1 MMNNY
6 LLFRIAE
13 RLLGVKLQG
22 AIEILPW
29 RRSRPVPLAYSYIE
43 GVMEYRGAIYP
54 VVHLAQVLG
63 LSRKEPAGF
72 TAHAPVS
79 EELRKGQSIILL
91 EEGGKPY
98 GITVDSV
105 VKMARFEDPKD
116 PPAESKGIDM
126 RLVKGIQFDDDQEI
140 TLLNFERLFHAG

>member
-13 RLLGVKLQG
+13 RLFGVKLQG

-29 RRSRPVPLAYSYIE
+29 RRSRPIPLAYSYIE

-54 VVHLAQVLG
+54 VLHLAQVLG
-63 LSRKEPAGF
+63 LSRTGPIGF
-72 TAHAPVS
+72 TAHAPGGD
-79 EELRKGQSIILL
+79 ELRKGQSIILL
-91 EEGGKPY
+91 EEGGKPF
-98 GITVDSV
+98 GITVDTV

-116 PPAESKGIDM
+116 SPTESKGIDM
-126 RLVKGIQFDDDQEI
+126 KLVKGILFDDDQEI
-140 TLLNFERLFHAG
+140 ILLNFERLFHAS

>member
-43 GVMEYRGAIYP
+43 GVMEYRGTVYP
-54 VVHLAQVLG
+54 VFHLAQILG
-63 LSRKEPAGF
+63 VSRTGPIGF
-72 TAHAPVS
+72 TAQAPGAD
-79 EELRKGQSIILL
+79 ELRKGQSIILL
-91 EEGGKPY
+91 EEGGKPF

-105 VKMARFEDPKD
+105 VKMARLEDPKD
-116 PPAESKGIDM
+116 SPAESKGINM
-126 RLVKGIQFDDDQEI
+126 KLVKGIQFDEDKEI
-140 TLLNFERLFHAG
+140 TLLNFERLFYAG

>member
-1 MMNNY
+1 MTNNY
-6 LLFRIAE
+6 LLFRVAE

-43 GVMEYRGAIYP
+43 GIMEYRGAIYP
-54 VVHLAQVLG
+54 VFHLAQVLG
-63 LSRKEPAGF
+63 LSRTGPIGF
-72 TAHAPVS
+72 TAHAPADD
-79 EELRKGQSIILL
+79 ELRKGQSIILL
-91 EEGGKPY
+91 EEGGKPF

-105 VKMARFEDPKD
+105 VKMVRLDDPKSL
-116 PPAESKGIDM
+116 PAESKGIDM
-126 RLVKGIQFDDDQEI
+126 KLVKGIQFVDDQEI